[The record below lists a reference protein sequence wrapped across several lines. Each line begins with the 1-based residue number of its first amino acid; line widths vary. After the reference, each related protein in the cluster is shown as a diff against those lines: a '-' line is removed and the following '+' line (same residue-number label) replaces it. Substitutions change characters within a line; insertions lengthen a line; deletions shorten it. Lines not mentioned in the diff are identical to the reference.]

1 MPGNDL
7 AEGDDMATTC
17 FFDEVIQDKKEPD
30 GRMRLEFGRSSL
42 YGGENLI
49 YLTIDDKT
57 QIVDEATGR
66 KICDAM
72 WELGVY
78 LAYDKAQ

>member
-1 MPGNDL
+1 
-7 AEGDDMATTC
+7 
-17 FFDEVIQDKKEPD
+17 
-30 GRMRLEFGRSSL
+30 MRLEFGRSSF

-57 QIVDEATGR
+57 LIVDEATGR
-66 KICDAM
+66 KISDAM

-78 LAYDKAQ
+78 LGYDKAQ

>member
-1 MPGNDL
+1 
-7 AEGDDMATTC
+7 
-17 FFDEVIQDKKEPD
+17 
-30 GRMRLEFGRSSL
+30 MRLEFGRSSF

-57 QIVDEATGR
+57 LIVDEATGR

-78 LAYDKAQ
+78 LGYDKAQ